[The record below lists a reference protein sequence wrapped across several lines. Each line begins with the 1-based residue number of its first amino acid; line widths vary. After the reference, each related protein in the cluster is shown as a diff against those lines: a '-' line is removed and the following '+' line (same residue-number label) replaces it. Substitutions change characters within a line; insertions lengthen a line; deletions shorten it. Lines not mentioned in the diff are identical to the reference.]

1 MDVRVDQRA
10 RDQPAAAVDR
20 LAGLGRDV
28 RLDRHDARA
37 LDGNVGRAHGLVLV
51 RHESVLQN
59 DVHTRL
65 SPMWALGPRLASAGI
80 FAQGA
85 RDRQPDA

>member
-10 RDQPAAAVDR
+10 RNEAAAAVDG
-20 LAGLGRDV
+20 LAGLRRDP

-37 LDGNVGRAHGLVLV
+37 LDGDVGRAHGLVLV

-65 SPMWALGPRLASAGI
+65 SPMWARGPRLTNAGI

-85 RDRQPDA
+85 RDRQPRA